1 MYNKLLSSLEDYSPL
16 STDMS
21 GLEGFLQPDI
31 NQNRLSVQ
39 LGLENL
45 DNGDMRSKYLQYK
58 TTMNES
64 DQMVQKEA
72 HLHVHTLD
80 NRYYRIYISP
90 NNLMD
95 SNTFQ
100 NKFCTFLDGLVEG
113 QVVRILFG
121 ASLNGWWNDISLGPL
136 ISSMRNCRAKVITSI
151 IGRCGCPETYL
162 WMFGHERTFSDYGE
176 IQFTGIQKILKQFP
190 VYKDYFD
197 YIFSRAVMLR
207 VITEEQKTVL
217 MTTNTSIFWN
227 KSVQSAQ

>member
-1 MYNKLLSSLEDYSPL
+1 MYTNLLSSVDDYNPGSA
-16 STDMS
+16 DMS
-21 GLEGFLQPDI
+21 GFEGFLQPSI
-31 NQNRLSVQ
+31 NQNALSIQ

-45 DNGDMRSKYLQYK
+45 DNGDIRSKYIQYK
-58 TTMNES
+58 ATMNEG
-64 DQMVQKEA
+64 DAVGQKEA

-100 NKFCTFLDGLVEG
+100 NKLCTFLDGLVEG
-113 QVVRILFG
+113 QIVRILFG
-121 ASLNGWWNDISLGPL
+121 ASLNGWWNDISLGSL
-136 ISSMRNCRAKVITSI
+136 ISSMRNCKAKVITSV

-176 IQFTGIQKILKQFP
+176 IQFTGVQKILKQFP
-190 VYKDYFD
+190 AYQDYFD
-197 YIFSRAVMLR
+197 YIFSRAVALR
-207 VITEEQKTVL
+207 VITEEQKNVL

-227 KSVQSAQ
+227 KSMQNS